1 MKTVI
6 ITGASRGIGRAIAKK
21 MILNGYNVILNYN
34 HSIEEVQNLLEEMK
48 EYKQNIEI
56 YKADVSNREEVNNM
70 VDFTLKRFK
79 SIDIL
84 VNNAGIAEDKLFLDI
99 TEEDWDNM
107 MNVNL
112 KGVFNVTQSVL
123 NHMISEKKGKIINIA
138 SIWGMVGASME
149 VHYST
154 SKAGIIGFT
163 KALAKEVGPSNI
175 TVNSVSPGVIKTD
188 MLNEYTEEELN
199 NLKYETPLM
208 KLGNVEDVAE
218 MVVFLSSSAADFITG
233 QNISVNGGFV
243 I

>member
-188 MLNEYTEEELN
+188 FYSYIWL
-199 NLKYETPLM
+199 
-208 KLGNVEDVAE
+208 
-218 MVVFLSSSAADFITG
+218 F
-233 QNISVNGGFV
+233 
-243 I
+243 